1 MNVNVNLTAGQ
12 LQKKEYYREHRGR
25 NDIPVGFSERV
36 LDDAVA
42 NQASVD
48 KHVNGIAIE
57 LLDFGFGNEA
67 VSAQLT
73 KGFFFLLNRIFSGRA
88 GTKRSRRVAHAFLFL
103 PSPPRWGLRQADS
116 FKRLQG
122 GDGNQLIQNLFSED
136 LVNALAAIGHRR
148 RNQNCIGGRVQL
160 EMLIGMRQ
168 GVMGDER
175 SDVGKFGR
183 FGFEKFLPRRRIK
196 EKIAHR
202 NRSAFGQASFFDA
215 QNLAAVNLKHGS
227 RGFSWSASLES
238 QTRNGSDRRQCFASE
253 SKGCH
258 DEQVF
263 GALYF

>member
-67 VSAQLT
+67 VSAQLA
-73 KGFFFLLNRIFSGRA
+73 KRFFFLLDQIFADGA
-88 GTKRSRRVAHAFLFL
+88 CTKRKSAGVTLLLF
-103 PSPPRWGLRQADS
+103 PPPRWGLRQADS

>member
-67 VSAQLT
+67 VSAQLA
-73 KGFFFLLNRIFSGRA
+73 KRFFFLLGQIFADGA
-88 GTKRSRRVAHAFLFL
+88 CTKRKSAGVTLLLF
-103 PSPPRWGLRQADS
+103 PPPRWGLRQADS

-148 RNQNCIGGRVQL
+148 RNQTCIGGRVQL
-160 EMLIGMRQ
+160 EMLIGMRK
-168 GVMGDER
+168 GVVGNER
-175 SDVGKFGR
+175 GDVGKFGR
-183 FGFEKFLPRRRIK
+183 FSFQEFLSRRGVKK
-196 EKIAHR
+196 EIAHR
-202 NRSAFGQASFFDA
+202 DRSAFGQTSLFDA
-215 QNLAAVNLKHGS
+215 ENLAAVNLKHGS
-227 RGFSWSASLES
+227 RGFSRGASFKF
-238 QTRNGSDRRQCFASE
+238 QPRNGGDRGQSFAAKSQC
-253 SKGCH
+253 G
-258 DEQVF
+258 DGEQVF

>member
-67 VSAQLT
+67 VSAQLA
-73 KGFFFLLNRIFSGRA
+73 KRFFFLLNRIFPGGA
-88 GTKRSRRVAHAFLFL
+88 GTKRSRGVAHAFLFL
-103 PSPPRWGLRQADS
+103 RSPPRWRLRQAS
-116 FKRLQG
+116 SLERLQRG
-122 GDGNQLIQNLFSED
+122 HGNQLIENLFSED
-136 LVNALAAIGHRR
+136 LVHALPAIGYPR

-168 GVMGDER
+168 GVVSDER

-183 FGFEKFLPRRRIK
+183 FSFQEFLSRRGVKK
-196 EKIAHR
+196 EIAHR
-202 NRSAFGQASFFDA
+202 DRSALRQTSFFDA
-215 QNLAAVNLKHGS
+215 ENLAAVNLNHGS
-227 RGFSWSASLES
+227 RGFSQGASFKFQPRS
-238 QTRNGSDRRQCFASE
+238 
-253 SKGCH
+253 
-258 DEQVF
+258 
-263 GALYF
+263 

>member
-36 LDDAVA
+36 LDEAIA

-67 VSAQLT
+67 VSAQLA
-73 KGFFFLLNRIFSGRA
+73 KRFFFLLDQIFADGA
-88 GTKRSRRVAHAFLFL
+88 CTKRKSAGVTLLLL
-103 PSPPRWGLRQADS
+103 PPPRWGLRQADS
-116 FKRLQG
+116 FKRLQR

-168 GVMGDER
+168 GVVGNER
-175 SDVGKFGR
+175 GDVGKFGR
-183 FGFEKFLPRRRIK
+183 FSFQEFLSRRGVKK
-196 EKIAHR
+196 EIAHR
-202 NRSAFGQASFFDA
+202 DRSAFGQTSLFDA
-215 QNLAAVNLKHGS
+215 ENLAAVNLKHGS
-227 RGFSWSASLES
+227 RGFSRAASFKF
-238 QTRNGSDRRQCFASE
+238 QPRNGGDRGQRLATE

-258 DEQVF
+258 GEQVF
-263 GALYF
+263 GALDF

>member
-12 LQKKEYYREHRGR
+12 LQKKEHYREHRGR

-67 VSAQLT
+67 VSAQLA
-73 KGFFFLLNRIFSGRA
+73 KRFFFLLGQIFADGA
-88 GTKRSRRVAHAFLFL
+88 CTKRKSAGVTLLLF
-103 PSPPRWGLRQADS
+103 PPPRWGLRQADS

-238 QTRNGSDRRQCFASE
+238 QTQNGSDRRQCFASE
-253 SKGCH
+253 SKDCH
-258 DEQVF
+258 DEHVF